1 MNSNNGE
8 CSHATDCQERECK
21 PDQKPLAGMLGG
33 ALVHLAAGDASAQ
46 AQPTSA
52 WIGKAVVP
60 KLRTFT
66 VQESAR
72 LRRAR
77 VRRRSIVSLMRAA
90 A

>member
-1 MNSNNGE
+1 MRRTAKNGNANPTK
-8 CSHATDCQERECK
+8 SLW
-21 PDQKPLAGMLGG
+21 LALLGG

-66 VQESAR
+66 VQESAQTA
-72 LRRAR
+72 RAR